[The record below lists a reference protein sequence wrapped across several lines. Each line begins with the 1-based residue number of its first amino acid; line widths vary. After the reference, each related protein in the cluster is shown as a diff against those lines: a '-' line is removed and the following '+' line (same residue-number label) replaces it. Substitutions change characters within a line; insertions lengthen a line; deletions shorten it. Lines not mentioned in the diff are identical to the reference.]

1 MAGLPRVLSIPAGAA
16 FLPTLADALLSGDL
30 VPGFAPGDDPLALAD
45 VTIYLPTRRAAR
57 ELRSVFVDRLGGRAA
72 ILPTVRPLGEVDED
86 ADLFD
91 ETGSGEFVLPPAIE
105 RIERVLLLA
114 PLVQAWKRRLPAHVA
129 AMVEEEIV
137 VPASAADAVW
147 LARDLADLI
156 DEVETEGADWSA
168 LSGLVPDELAGWWQ
182 VTLEFLEIVRR
193 QWPQY
198 LEDNGLTNPAAHRNR
213 TLAAEAARLKSAPPA
228 GPVIAAGSTG
238 TIPATAE
245 LLGVISRLPMGAVV
259 LPGLDPDIDQ
269 ASWEVIGRADLSLSS
284 FGHPQTALKKLIA
297 RLGVERDEIEHLG
310 TREAALAAR
319 AVLVS
324 EALRPA
330 ETTDAWPGS
339 REAREAALR
348 DGALDGVS
356 LVEAAN
362 EREEAVAIAVT
373 LRLAV
378 EKEGQTAAL
387 VTGDRDLARRVSAE
401 LERFGIRAND
411 SGGLPLASTPPAML
425 AGFALEAALRPGDP
439 LALHALIG
447 HPLVGL
453 GLPRPLVRRA
463 AETVE
468 LVALRGG
475 TGRPDIAA
483 LAQDFDTRLAAIDAS
498 HRKPFWRQ
506 RLDGE
511 RIEEARAMLAALD
524 TAIAPLVA
532 LRRAGA
538 TTVAEAT
545 RATVETIENL
555 ARGEDGGLAHLY
567 GGEAGTQLA
576 GLLREIVASDATLSF
591 PPADWPNVLAALIA
605 GSMVKPAPGGDG
617 RIFIWGAL
625 EARLQSID
633 TLVLGG
639 LNEGS
644 WPRRAESDRFMSRLM
659 KAGLKLEP
667 PERRIG
673 QAAHD
678 FQMAMG
684 APRVV
689 LTRSA
694 RAGDAPALA
703 SRWLQRLKTFAGK
716 EPVEHM
722 AHRGRDLLHWARSL
736 DSAGTVPFAPRPEP
750 NPPLN
755 VRPKRFSVTE
765 VETLRRDPY
774 AVYARRIL
782 RLEALEP
789 LLRDPG
795 AAERGTLFHDIVHA
809 FAVSDVDPAAPEAEA
824 RLIEIGRA
832 QFDAC
837 RLPPDIDAVWWPR
850 FARMA
855 GNFIAWERGRPAG
868 TLRRIAETRAGATGV
883 GATGATL
890 SGRADRIDVRPAGMA
905 DILDF
910 KTGASPS
917 KAQAHTLLSPQ
928 LALEGA
934 LLMRGAF
941 TQAGACT
948 PSELAHVRMKA
959 NGEVIEE
966 SILDYNRQ
974 VKSAV
979 ELSTEAWTRLER
991 LLAHYGN
998 ETTGYLSRALPFR
1011 EGDIGGDYDH
1021 LARVLEWSAGG
1032 DGGDE
1037 GGELS

>member
-1 MAGLPRVLSIPAGAA
+1 MAALPRVLSIPAGAA

-57 ELRSVFVDRLGGRAA
+57 ELRSVFVDRLGSRAA

-213 TLAAEAARLKSAPPA
+213 TLAAEAGRLKSAPPA

-269 ASWEVIGRADLSLSS
+269 ASWETIGRADLSLSS
-284 FGHPQTALKKLIA
+284 FGHPQTALKKLIE

-310 TREAALAAR
+310 TRKTALAAR

-378 EKEGQTAAL
+378 ETEGQTAAL

-401 LERFGIRAND
+401 LERFGVRADD

-591 PPADWPNVLAALIA
+591 PPAEWPNVLEALIA

-644 WPRRAESDRFMSRLM
+644 WPRRAESDRFMSRMM
-659 KAGLKLEP
+659 KSGLPLEP

-684 APRVV
+684 APQVV
-689 LTRSA
+689 LTRA
-694 RAGDAPALA
+694 TRAGDAPAVA
-703 SRWLQRLKTFAGK
+703 SRWVQRLLACADGDAANSMKR
-716 EPVEHM
+716 
-722 AHRGRDLLHWARSL
+722 RGDDLLFWARQL
-736 DSAGTVPFAPRPEP
+736 DQRPDEPFVPRP
-750 NPPLN
+750 NPTPA
-755 VRPKRFSVTE
+755 VEMRPKDFSVTE
-765 VETLRRDPY
+765 IETLRRDPY

-782 RLEALEP
+782 RLEPLEP

-795 AAERGTLFHDIVHA
+795 AAERGSLFHDIIHA
-809 FAVSDVDPAAPEAEA
+809 FSMAGIDPAAPDATEQ
-824 RLIEIGRA
+824 LLDIGRKL
-832 QFDAC
+832 FDEAA
-837 RLPPDIDAVWWPR
+837 LPPDIDAVWWPR
-850 FARMA
+850 FAQMA
-855 GNFIAWERGRPAG
+855 ANLIVWDSGRPHG
-868 TLRRIAETRAGATGV
+868 ITGRHAELSATRTQV
-883 GATGATL
+883 GPTGATL
-890 SGRADRIDVRPAGMA
+890 RGRADRIDTRPGDMA

-910 KTGASPS
+910 KTGSSPS

-941 TQAGACT
+941 AGLGRCM
-948 PSELAHVRMKA
+948 PSELAYVRLKA
-959 NGEVIEE
+959 NGEVFEE
-966 SILDYNRQ
+966 SILEYNRQ
-974 VKSAV
+974 PKSAV
-979 ELSTEAWTRLER
+979 QLSDEAWEKLER
-991 LLAHYGN
+991 LLAHYN
-998 ETTGYLSRALPFR
+998 APSTGYLSRALPLR
-1011 EGDIGGDYDH
+1011 AEDTSGYYDH
-1021 LARVLEWSAGG
+1021 LARVREWSAGV
-1032 DGGDE
+1032 DGEAGE
-1037 GGELS
+1037 GE